1 MKKLLVVLCAVTLV
15 FGVGGIASALP
26 IDFDVA
32 GPPKLSGGFGSSVG
46 LDVVKT
52 WGWTK
57 ISASL
62 AGGLDYEVFTLA
74 DGESYTFNFFEV
86 TVSGSGLGR
95 VDVAATLAFDDS
107 DGAEVSG
114 SGSGGWATWFGV
126 ISGGYLAWDDSLS
139 QRITLLDGNYFDVD
153 FEDIYVAGLGI
164 STIVDA
170 TVTAHAAPV
179 PEPSTMLLLGFGLI
193 GLAGFGRKRLFKK

>member
-26 IDFDVA
+26 IYFDIA
-32 GPPKLSGGFGSSVG
+32 GPPELSDDFGSSVG
-46 LDVVKT
+46 LDVKT
-52 WGWTK
+52 RGWTE

-62 AGGLDYEVFTLA
+62 AGGLDYEVFALP
-74 DGESYTFNFFEV
+74 DGKSYTFNFFEV
-86 TVSGSGLGR
+86 TVSGSGRGR
-95 VDVAATLAFDDS
+95 ANVTATLAFDDPQR
-107 DGAEVSG
+107 AEVSG

-126 ISGGYLAWDDSLS
+126 ISGGYLTWDESLP
-139 QRITLLDGNYFDVD
+139 QRITLWDGNYFDVD
-153 FEDIYVAGLGI
+153 FEDLYLAGLGN
-164 STIVDA
+164 STIVHA

-193 GLAGFGRKRLFKK
+193 GLAGFGRKRLLKK

>member
-15 FGVGGIASALP
+15 FGVGGIASALS
-26 IDFDVA
+26 IEFDIA
-32 GPPKLSGGFGSSVG
+32 GPPELPDGFGSSVG
-46 LDVVKT
+46 LDVKT

-62 AGGLDYEVFTLA
+62 AGGLDDEVFTLA

-95 VDVAATLAFDDS
+95 ADVAATLAFDDPQ
-107 DGAEVSG
+107 GAEVSG

-126 ISGGYLAWDDSLS
+126 ISGGYLTWDESLPH
-139 QRITLLDGNYFDVD
+139 RITLLDGNYFDVD
-153 FEDIYVAGLGI
+153 FEDICVAGLGN
-164 STIVDA
+164 STIVHA

-179 PEPSTMLLLGFGLI
+179 PEPSTMLLLGCGLI